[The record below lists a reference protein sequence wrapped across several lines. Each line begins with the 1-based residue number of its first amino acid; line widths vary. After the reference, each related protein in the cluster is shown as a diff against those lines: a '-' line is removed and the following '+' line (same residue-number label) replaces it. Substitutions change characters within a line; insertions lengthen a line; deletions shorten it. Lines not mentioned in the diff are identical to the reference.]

1 MLLSLPLLSPDAGFP
16 PIAEPFMRMMFLVA
30 TAVLAT
36 LRSAM
41 FVALVLASKV
51 LVPVLRLAAV
61 AGVLMFGFCALA
73 RRDHVTPMWAGAGL
87 AVAAVALELG
97 LGAALRA
104 LAPADVVVIS
114 EV

>member
-1 MLLSLPLLSPDAGFP
+1 
-16 PIAEPFMRMMFLVA
+16 MMFLVA

-36 LRSAM
+36 LQAAL

-51 LVPVLRLAAV
+51 LVPVLRLAAL
-61 AGVLMFGFCALA
+61 AGILMFGFCALA
-73 RRDHVTPMWAGAGL
+73 RRDQVTPMWTGAGL

-97 LGAALRA
+97 LGAAVRA
-104 LAPADVVVIS
+104 LAPANVDVIS